1 MQTEN
6 LLEIAKLAQFND
18 KSEAQAILD
27 YTEMIR
33 VVLDSDLEDEDKRYI
48 VDIISELIA
57 DELNHQQR
65 LSEIYTFLTSI
76 EPKKD

>member
-33 VVLDSDLEDEDKRYI
+33 AILNSDLEQSDKEYLI
-48 VDIISELIA
+48 SIIEELIA